1 MPGLVPAAHGPDFV
15 VSGRA
20 DWPGWCQP
28 APFFQF
34 QFHSSSQFRELHYL
48 VMKGTNATDRPL
60 TVHLL
65 ASRLPHP
72 RQVTTLIHSPPQ
84 LQ

>member
-20 DWPGWCQP
+20 DWPGRCQP

-34 QFHSSSQFRELHYL
+34 QFHSSSQFRELR
-48 VMKGTNATDRPL
+48 TW
-60 TVHLL
+60 
-65 ASRLPHP
+65 
-72 RQVTTLIHSPPQ
+72 
-84 LQ
+84 